1 MHKQY
6 KSFEVFPFSFFLKYP
21 RKNIPREYQ
30 RTFSY
35 NNLCLAIIF
44 LIFLYFTTNH
54 MNLDVPR
61 VTKCFQ
67 PSEHI
72 EVEKI
77 PRVTTLVVIG
87 SLWRRAVFLKLN
99 PFVAYSL
106 LQVHGKLQS
115 VQNQHESLKKKLK
128 KNK

>member
-21 RKNIPREYQ
+21 HKNIPREYQ
-30 RTFSY
+30 RTFSS

-54 MNLDVPR
+54 MTLDVPR
-61 VTKCFQ
+61 VAKCFQ

-72 EVEKI
+72 EVE
-77 PRVTTLVVIG
+77 R
-87 SLWRRAVFLKLN
+87 SQE
-99 PFVAYSL
+99 L
-106 LQVHGKLQS
+106 LPWL
-115 VQNQHESLKKKLK
+115 
-128 KNK
+128 